1 MGGYHEKF
9 DERERERESIE
20 PLYKVNFSKALRV
33 ALAGTLALSLSPFA
47 LLGGEDSACAQTSSD
62 LTDTTTYKNEVVE
75 NTNWESWT
83 YYDAEGNKTYVEPV
97 YRLYNNVS
105 SEHLFTTDKSEYDN
119 LLKLTKQG
127 KSNWIGENIEWYSL
141 AVGRE
146 LYDENGNKTGT
157 VTAPSGCKAVWRL
170 YNPGLGAMCR
180 CSHYY
185 TSDEAEIT
193 KLCNSYGWKKEKI
206 AFWDYGT
213 QPIYTAYSEALGS
226 QHHYTSDKTEW
237 QGLDGGWDKETTKNG
252 TIGFFG
258 AIVHPHKWTPVYTT
272 VHHEAVTHE
281 EPIIQKVAVG
291 SAVYCTVHECEINY
305 HSCPADPQCM
315 ANTYTH
321 TIYEERQTGSRTI
334 VDKAAYSESIIDYY
348 TCSCGATK

>member
-9 DERERERESIE
+9 DERERESIK

-62 LTDTTTYKNEVVE
+62 LTDTTTYKNEVIE

-119 LLKLTKQG
+119 LLNLTKQG

-146 LYDENGNKTGT
+146 LYDESGNKTGT
-157 VTAPSGCKAVWRL
+157 VTAENGCKAVWRL

-193 KLCNSYGWKKEKI
+193 KLCNSYGWQKEKI

-252 TIGFFG
+252 TVGFFG

-272 VHHEAVTHE
+272 VHHDAVTHE
-281 EPIIQKVAVG
+281 EEQP
-291 SAVYCTVHECEINY
+291 VYKICWYEPGYYCLEHKCKLYDYGTEP
-305 HSCPADPQCM
+305 SDWLGWCPADKNCL
-315 ANTYTH
+315 AATTTIGTH
-321 TIYEERQTGSRTI
+321 E
-334 VDKAAYSESIIDYY
+334 
-348 TCSCGATK
+348 

>member
-1 MGGYHEKF
+1 M
-9 DERERERESIE
+9 
-20 PLYKVNFSKALRV
+20 
-33 ALAGTLALSLSPFA
+33 
-47 LLGGEDSACAQTSSD
+47 
-62 LTDTTTYKNEVVE
+62 TDTTTYKNEVVE

-83 YYDAEGNKTYVEPV
+83 YYDADGNKTYVEPV

-105 SEHLFTTDKSEYDN
+105 SEHLFTTDKTEYDN

-146 LYDENGNKTGT
+146 LYDESGNKTGT

-170 YNPGLGAMCR
+170 YNPSLGAMFR

-193 KLCNSYGWKKEKI
+193 KLCNSYGWQKEKI

-213 QPIYTAYSEALGS
+213 QTIYTAYSEALGS

-237 QGLDGGWDKETTKNG
+237 QGLDGGWDKETSKNG

-272 VHHEAVTHE
+272 VHHDAVTHE

-291 SAVYCTVHECEINY
+291 SAVICNKHNLAFTERFCPLGDDFGIGYCLA
-305 HSCPADPQCM
+305 SC
-315 ANTYTH
+315 H
-321 TIYEERQTGSRTI
+321 VEEIYEEQQVGSKTI
-334 VDKAAYSESIIDYY
+334 TDIEAYDEKVIDHYS
-348 TCSCGATK
+348 CSCGAQK